1 MCLSSERTNMT
12 REGLS
17 FDYGGQACS
26 AHVFPVISVWAGLPP
41 TPPTPDSPAAPSPSR
56 TPEERKLALRN
67 GSSQGSSSICAKRFR
82 VG

>member
-1 MCLSSERTNMT
+1 MCLSSERTNRT

-26 AHVFPVISVWAGLPP
+26 AHIFPMISVWAGLPRP
-41 TPPTPDSPAAPSPSR
+41 LTPDTPAAPCPSR
-56 TPEERKLALRN
+56 TPEERKFALHS
-67 GSSQGSSSICAKRFR
+67 GSPQGNSSICAKRFR